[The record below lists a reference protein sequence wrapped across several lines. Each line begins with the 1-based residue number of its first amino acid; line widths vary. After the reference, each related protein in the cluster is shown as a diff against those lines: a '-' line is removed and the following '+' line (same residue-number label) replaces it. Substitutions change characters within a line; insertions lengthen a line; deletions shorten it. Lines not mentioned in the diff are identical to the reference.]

1 MTLNEIYPFTIEFYD
16 SFFKSLFVA
25 YLNELREY
33 GYTEADYT
41 KIPFNS
47 HFCKRLLKSIILK
60 HTLKHQIKAKS
71 VFLYSDSAIL
81 EYLLTLIGY
90 EDICIKIMKTI
101 NSAIDIYI
109 KTFPHLM
116 TKETIGVKNMIEKD
130 LYDYVFQNI
139 KNSRDLNYSVIK
151 KFYKRNKIKFLLS
164 KPL

>member
-1 MTLNEIYPFTIEFYD
+1 MTLNEIYPFTIESYD
-16 SFFKSLFVA
+16 SFFKSLFVS
-25 YLNELREY
+25 YLNQLREY

-47 HFCKRLLKSIILK
+47 HFCKRLLKAHILK
-60 HTLKHQIKAKS
+60 QTLKHQIKVKS
-71 VFLYSDSAIL
+71 IFIYSENAIL
-81 EYLLTLIGY
+81 EYLRAMICY
-90 EDICIKIMKTI
+90 EDICVKVMKTI
-101 NSAIDIYI
+101 NSAVDIYI

-130 LYDYVFQNI
+130 LYDYLFQNV
-139 KNSRDLNYSVIK
+139 KNSKDLNYSSIK